1 MPLRGPKKLLTAVSS
16 TIVVAAA
23 VSGVSLGVGTA
34 TASADVIRDLAC
46 EYSSAGGAGTVSS
59 LLNESLTLS
68 SQGFRPTKAQLAAI
82 EESLSSRPNQG
93 PLIKALQT
101 TVAAQKV
108 LQSEQQ
114 LLAGQQSPVSIGVVQ
129 GDPNDPF
136 ATSNPPITSG
146 ITIGGGGTYKIGSSA
161 GTVPGGSCG

>member
-1 MPLRGPKKLLTAVSS
+1 MPLRGPKKLLTAV
-16 TIVVAAA
+16 VAGAAA
-23 VSGVSLGVGTA
+23 GALALGAGTG

-46 EYSSAGGAGTVSS
+46 EYSSASGAGTLAS

-82 EESLSSRPNQG
+82 EEAMASRPNQG
-93 PLIKALQT
+93 PLVEALQT

-114 LLAGQQSPVSIGVVQ
+114 LLASQQSPVSIGVVQ
-129 GDPNDPF
+129 GDPNNPF
-136 ATSNPPITSG
+136 ATSNPPVSSG
-146 ITIGGGGTYKIGSSA
+146 IVIGGGGSYKIGSSA